1 MSTLVLSSPSTSVPQ
16 AVRSSN
22 TSYAGDELRETLQK
36 VKETIPPVWPL
47 EDFVAVNPFLG
58 LTGHSF
64 LKARRFLQMFSD
76 CESLMPLSY
85 YRSRIVGGQLT
96 TDDIAVALQE
106 LAKDGLTVARLLKA
120 HDILDLVAKS
130 YPEST
135 EPGVAQ
141 QSGTLNGRQTE
152 LLSEVYDR
160 VFGTKWSDTFLGEVS
175 RCCAAHYDIGQA
187 IWQSPGKSLP
197 LYQAWRSAALS
208 DHRLEILGLPGLRQ
222 FVAQLPHTP
231 EAAID
236 MFLQL
241 LEIEP
246 HQREA
251 TLLCTAWSM
260 PGWSSWVQYQTM
272 QTECCGANSEDFT
285 GLLAI
290 RLAYDAALSQA
301 FRFISRPSLPVGFT
315 GSTAKYLLSNDDS
328 LARYVLLKASEV
340 GWRRRIASELQ
351 GDADMI
357 GVPDETATNANH
369 NSEPLTEI
377 RAAVQMVFCIDVR
390 SERIRRNLEA
400 VGDSI
405 QTYGFAGFFGVPIE
419 FVSLGESR
427 GTAQVPALL
436 KPQFRV
442 QEGIRG
448 VDDQLQEQT
457 RQSRLQSRS
466 LRKAWKAFQSSA
478 SGCFGF
484 VEAVGV
490 FSGLK
495 LLLKSV
501 GAGKALTD
509 HEHDGVETL
518 HRERKAPLLDG
529 LAEQGVTVDAQAEI
543 AASILKGI
551 GFTNVFSR
559 LVVFCGHESSTT
571 NNPLKAGLNC
581 GACGGHSGEP
591 NARFAASLLNQPVV
605 RACLVEHGI
614 NIPEDVHFLAAVHN
628 TTSDE
633 ITFFDVDDVPASH
646 DPDLRELQG
655 WSKTAAALTRNER
668 ISSLGSRNADDAF
681 QFAKDWS
688 EVRPEWGL
696 AGNAA
701 FIAAPR
707 SMTRKINLDGRSF
720 LHSYDY
726 RTDDGFQVLE
736 QIMTAPLVVAH
747 WINMQY
753 YASVVDNVHFGSGSK
768 TIHNVVGHFGVLSGN
783 GGDLTTGLAWQS
795 LHDGKELRH
804 EPLRLLAIIAAPTS
818 AIEAIIGKHSLLDD
832 LLTNDWLQ
840 LIAVQDGMLHRYSAA
855 TGWERLPDSESEPIR
870 STASAVA
877 SH

>member
-1 MSTLVLSSPSTSVPQ
+1 MRTLVAAPTKSLFPQ
-16 AVRSSN
+16 SARS
-22 TSYAGDELRETLQK
+22 GDAAYLGEELRETLQK
-36 VKETIPPVWPL
+36 VKQTIPPVWPL
-47 EDFVAVNPFLG
+47 DDFVAVNPFLG
-58 LTGHSF
+58 LTSHSF

-76 CESLMPLSY
+76 CESLMPLTY
-85 YRSRIVGGQLT
+85 YRSRVDAGHLT

-106 LAKDGLTVARLLKA
+106 LAKDGLTVADLITAEDIQDLLSA
-120 HDILDLVAKS
+120 TAPEDARTAGTQPSAKR
-130 YPEST
+130 
-135 EPGVAQ
+135 
-141 QSGTLNGRQTE
+141 NGHRTE

-160 VFGTKWSDTFLGEVS
+160 VFGTDWSTVFLDEVS
-175 RCCAAHYDIGQA
+175 RCCSAHYDTGQA

-208 DHRLEILGLPGLRQ
+208 DHRLEVLGLSGVRQ

-231 EAAID
+231 EAAINA
-236 MFLQL
+236 LLRQ

-246 HQREA
+246 HQWEA

-260 PGWSSWVQYQTM
+260 PGWSSWVQYQT
-272 QTECCGANSEDFT
+272 QKPACCDDYSEDFV

-290 RLAYDAALSQA
+290 RLAYDAALSRA
-301 FRFISRPSLPVGFT
+301 FRFISRSSQPAGFT
-315 GSTAKYLLSNDDS
+315 GNAAKYLLTNDDS

-340 GWRRRIASELQ
+340 AWRRNIVSELK
-351 GDADMI
+351 DSTSTILASDEASPDI
-357 GVPDETATNANH
+357 GQAPTVPSMTPAT
-369 NSEPLTEI
+369 
-377 RAAVQMVFCIDVR
+377 VQMVFCIDVR

-400 VGDSI
+400 VENSI
-405 QTYGFAGFFGVPIE
+405 QTFGFAGFFGVPIE
-419 FVSLGESR
+419 FARLGEST
-427 GTAQVPALL
+427 GSAQVPALL
-436 KPQFRV
+436 KPRFRV
-442 QEGIRG
+442 HEGIRG
-448 VDDQLQEQT
+448 ADERLHEQA
-457 RQSRLQSRS
+457 RSSRQQSRL
-466 LRKAWKAFQSSA
+466 LRTAWKGFQASA

-501 GAGKALTD
+501 GSGKTHTD
-509 HEHDGVETL
+509 HEHDGVEKL
-518 HRERKAPLLDG
+518 HRDRKAPLLDG
-529 LAEQGVTVDAQAEI
+529 LVEQGITIEAQAEM

-551 GFTNVFSR
+551 GITSDFSR
-559 LVVFCGHESSTT
+559 LVVFCGHQSTT
-571 NNPLKAGLNC
+571 ANNPLKAALNC

-591 NARFAASLLNQPVV
+591 NARFAAALLNQPAV
-605 RACLVEHGI
+605 RAGLIEHGI

-633 ITFFDVDDVPASH
+633 IDFFDIDEVPASH
-646 DPDLRELQG
+646 ERDLRDLQG

-668 ISSLGSRNADDAF
+668 IPSLGSRNADDAS

-707 SMTRKINLDGRSF
+707 SMTLKINLDGRSF

-753 YASVVDNVHFGSGSK
+753 YASVVDNAHFGSGSK

-783 GGDLTTGLAWQS
+783 GGDLTTGLALQS
-795 LHDGKELRH
+795 LHDGTELRH

-840 LIAVQDGMLHRYSAA
+840 LISLQDGMLHRYSAA
-855 TGWERLPDSESEPIR
+855 TGWERLPDSETEPIR

-877 SH
+877 NH